1 MGVQY
6 LMFAIVIAFIF
17 VVVAKVLGGS
27 SDKAEE
33 HKARMAEYDAKKIRY
48 QDQHEEHEWK
58 RAQNAQDEELFL
70 LNKEKMLAQ
79 QELDM
84 IRRETEIARREQ
96 EILNAQKALK
106 DKEVHPDKYSDWT
119 PKDKEDKED

>member
-1 MGVQY
+1 MGVQFI
-6 LMFAIVIAFIF
+6 MFAIVIAFVLI
-17 VVVAKVLGGS
+17 VAVKAIGGGNS
-27 SDKAEE
+27 SDMKAEE
-33 HKARMAEYDAKKIRY
+33 HEARMADYSRKA
-48 QDQHEEHEWK
+48 EEHEWK
-58 RAQNAQDEELFL
+58 RAKNSQDEELYL

>member
-1 MGVQY
+1 MGVQFI
-6 LMFAIVIAFIF
+6 MFAMVIAFVL
-17 VVVAKVLGGS
+17 VVVAKVVGGS
-27 SDKAEE
+27 SSDIKAEE
-33 HKARMAEYDAKKIRY
+33 HEARMADYDRKA
-48 QDQHEEHEWK
+48 EEHEWK
-58 RAQNAQDEELFL
+58 RAQKAQDEELAL

-106 DKEVHPDKYSDWT
+106 DKEIHPDKYSDWT
-119 PKDKEDKED
+119 PKDKD